1 MPTVID
7 SKVEPLPAPTIISTM
22 IGELDL
28 GGVPP
33 QAALAS
39 IAKEMTMPN
48 VNLVQVGNTVFIGH
62 RGEGEKKNMMW
73 GRAFNVDTAQNFV
86 ANGLKYFTY
95 LQNLGITK
103 YRTEY
108 DGQIYDSAF
117 KTWKRYVDKGDS
129 KMAVGLYSDGVSRVY
144 VSLGKMPLSE
154 VM

>member
-48 VNLVQVGNTVFIGH
+48 VNLVQVGNTVLV
-62 RGEGEKKNMMW
+62 K
-73 GRAFNVDTAQNFV
+73 A
-86 ANGLKYFTY
+86 
-95 LQNLGITK
+95 
-103 YRTEY
+103 
-108 DGQIYDSAF
+108 
-117 KTWKRYVDKGDS
+117 KRKI
-129 KMAVGLYSDGVSRVY
+129 
-144 VSLGKMPLSE
+144 
-154 VM
+154 